1 MPWIKKNL
9 MLVLGGLIGFI
20 LLGGSGFFLFS
31 EASREGGVNAQ
42 LEEKRGE
49 WERLNNLNPYPDD
62 KNIKFV
68 KEEATRVGKLATSL
82 RDSIRPVEA
91 TSVTDTFSLKLLIE
105 TTISNLRKEADEAG
119 VALPDR
125 YAFTFQK
132 LREMPQ
138 FDSNGIPK
146 LAEQVSEVAILCRV
160 LFDAKVHSLDTLRR
174 APVLREEGGA
184 PDYLT
189 KRGATNQ
196 WVVRT
201 PYDLSF
207 KAFSSELAEVIRG
220 FAALDSCISIKT
232 INIEPTTLPPSGGPT
247 GIPMPVP
254 GVMPPGGI
262 QGPGMMDPALRQRYG
277 LGPGG
282 RSEGGGG
289 MGGMDPSLRSR
300 YGLGP
305 GGGDAAMRSRYGLG
319 GRPSADLAPPP
330 SLMAPTVP
338 TAPMGATPSSGP
350 SVVLD
355 EKPLRVILQLDFVKP
370 RPATATAVRR
380 APRPAPAADADGSG
394 DASAEG
400 ASAEGSTEDSSPDSQ

>member
-9 MLVLGGLIGFI
+9 MLVLGGLVGLI

-31 EASREGGVNAQ
+31 EASREGGINAQ

-49 WERLNNLNPYPDD
+49 WERLNNLNPYPDE

-68 KEEATRVGKLATSL
+68 KEEAARVGKLASSL
-82 RDSIRPVEA
+82 RDGIRPVEVA
-91 TSVTDTFSLKLLIE
+91 QVTDTFSLKLLIE
-105 TTISNLRKEADEAG
+105 TTISNLRKEAEEAG

-125 YAFTFQK
+125 YAFTFQR

-138 FDSNGIPK
+138 FNSNGIPK
-146 LAEQVSEVAILCRV
+146 LAEQVSEVATLCRV

-196 WVVRT
+196 WVIRT

-247 GIPMPVP
+247 GVPIPVP
-254 GVMPPGGI
+254 APGVLPGGM

-289 MGGMDPSLRSR
+289 AGGMDPSLRAR

-319 GRPSADLAPPP
+319 GRPGADSAPPP
-330 SLMAPTVP
+330 SLMAPASPAVP
-338 TAPMGATPSSGP
+338 TAPSASTGP

-370 RPATATAVRR
+370 KPATATATRR
-380 APRPAPAADADGSG
+380 APRPAPDADGSA

-400 ASAEGSTEDSSPDSQ
+400 APADGSTENASPDSQ